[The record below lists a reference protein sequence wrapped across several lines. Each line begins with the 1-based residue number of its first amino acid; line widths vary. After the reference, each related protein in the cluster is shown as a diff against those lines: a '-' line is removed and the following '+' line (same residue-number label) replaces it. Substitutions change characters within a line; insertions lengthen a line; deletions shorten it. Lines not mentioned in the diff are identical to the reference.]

1 MSATLD
7 AALFSGYFGG
17 APTLTIPGRT
27 FAVTPLYLEDAIELT
42 GHVVKSGAP
51 WAARKG
57 GGKGGGKGRRGKG
70 GGGDDDDDLRDDK
83 GFDAMRR
90 AYPRHAPATAQAL
103 AALDEDAINYELVVD
118 CVAAVVSGGDAALER
133 LAKRLHPDGGDGA
146 AKAPAEEEEERRID
160 VTDGAAYT
168 QSEFVEFYGG
178 LVEWNMAYRAPRAEA
193 APPVL
198 EAAAA
203 AAPPASAARRPRRRR
218 TAAAG
223 CGGGGGGGGAVLI
236 FLPGLK
242 EIETTLTMLADRDEF
257 SGPIQQRWLLPLH
270 STLSPEEQM
279 TVFARPP
286 PGITKVVAAT
296 NIAETSITIDDV
308 SYVVDT
314 CKLKENRFDP
324 QRRLETLVEDFGSRA
339 NLKQRRGRA
348 GRVRCGYAIHLVT
361 ASRFEELP
369 AQQTPELQRT
379 PLEHVVLRAKKL
391 WPHRAATAV
400 LADLPE
406 PPTASAIKSAS
417 NVLVSLGALERVAA
431 RAAAGGAGDR
441 RGGGGE
447 AGAGGTRAPRSGAST
462 SPTAARTRTTSS
474 LSFIRATPNGR
485 WRRPRRRPPSTRATA
500 AASAVAA
507 RMVARAVRVTMTT
520 TARRLPRS

>member
-1 MSATLD
+1 MRC
-7 AALFSGYFGG
+7 G
-17 APTLTIPGRT
+17 ART
-27 FAVTPLYLEDAIELT
+27 
-42 GHVVKSGAP
+42 
-51 WAARKG
+51 
-57 GGKGGGKGRRGKG
+57 
-70 GGGDDDDDLRDDK
+70 
-83 GFDAMRR
+83 
-90 AYPRHAPATAQAL
+90 RHAPATAQAL

-118 CVAAVVSGGDAALER
+118 CVAAVVSGGDASLER
-133 LAKRLHPDGGDGA
+133 LAKRLHPDGGDGPTA

-178 LVEWNMAYRAPRAEA
+178 LVEWNMAVPR
-193 APPVL
+193 
-198 EAAAA
+198 
-203 AAPPASAARRPRRRR
+203 AARRRRRR
-218 TAAAG
+218 CWRRGGAAAG
-223 CGGGGGGGGAVLI
+223 KRGKRRQDGGGGLKCGGGGGAVLI

-242 EIETTLTMLADRDEF
+242 EIETTLTMLAERDEF

-279 TVFARPP
+279 KVFARPP

-339 NLKQRRGRA
+339 NLTQRRGRA

-361 ASRFEELP
+361 ASRFEEP
-369 AQQTPELQRT
+369 
-379 PLEHVVLRAKKL
+379 RATDARAAADAAGARRAARQAVAT
-391 WPHRAATAV
+391 RAATAGSRTSPS
-400 LADLPE
+400 LRRRRPSSRQA
-406 PPTASAIKSAS
+406 TSSSRWARWSAS
-417 NVLVSLGALERVAA
+417 RRLRPLVA
-431 RAAAGGAGDR
+431 RAIVVAVEAR
-441 RGGGGE
+441 RGREGG
-447 AGAGGTRAPRSGAST
+447 RAPRSGAST